1 MPYVKMI
8 KVYADLID
16 LSPEKLAKPLHLRKL
31 LVKTLVAEIIDLS
44 PEVLA
49 KKLT

>member
-1 MPYVKMI
+1 MTWVKMI

-16 LSPEKLAKPLHLRKL
+16 LSPENLAKPMNLRNL
-31 LVKTLVAEIIDLS
+31 TVRTLVAELIDLS

-49 KKLT
+49 KKPT